1 MRLLFDWNPRKA
13 ESNLAKHGVS
23 FDEAMTVFEDAD
35 ALTIFDED
43 HSDDEDRWITLGES
57 AAGKLLLVVHTHVD
71 IAEDM
76 ALIRVISARPP
87 TRKETGQYR
96 NRRET

>member
-13 ESNLAKHGVS
+13 ESNLSKHATS
-23 FDEAMTVFEDAD
+23 FDEAMTVFEDGD

-57 AAGKLLLVVHTHVD
+57 AAARLLLVVHTHVE
-71 IAEDM
+71 IAEDI

-87 TRKETGQYR
+87 TRTETSQYR
-96 NRRET
+96 NRREL